1 MISAI
6 LLIPTISQEN
16 MEKSG
21 FYPKHVQ
28 MEIRHN
34 QTPLPDEQLNS
45 DSNTESGRPLRPQ
58 YNTPK
63 PPITI
68 GGNHDDSYRTDEVNV
83 LLPVLIG
90 FIVALVLAIIIL
102 VFYLLRK
109 CLLIKHQNLSKTA
122 SICIRKR
129 VDETTIHQPPTGS
142 YILSKCDIAEYCD
155 IERCEFP
162 ALIYIT
168 FFNCSVYLTQQS
180 NISKTSKLNQ
190 YSQHYFSNVIQ
201 TK

>member
-142 YILSKCDIAEYCD
+142 YILSKCDIAECDLVELTIDANCD
-155 IERCEFP
+155 IERFSDQESLGLWTEIYP
-162 ALIYIT
+162 TDTVTLIEPELLEEI
-168 FFNCSVYLTQQS
+168 
-180 NISKTSKLNQ
+180 
-190 YSQHYFSNVIQ
+190 NV
-201 TK
+201 